1 MVINSRL
8 LYGVITHLVPVT
20 FFISQGRMNNSSA
33 ARFSEDTP
41 RSTDQGYS
49 RRAGSPPVPGPPT
62 TNNVQVSR
70 EGAPLSSR

>member
-1 MVINSRL
+1 
-8 LYGVITHLVPVT
+8 
-20 FFISQGRMNNSSA
+20 MNNSSA